1 MKKRA
6 EGKTPRA
13 ALRCLKRRL
22 VDVLFR
28 ALRQGDAQPHATL
41 AA

>member
-13 ALRCLKRRL
+13 ALRCLKRHL

-28 ALRQGDAQPHATL
+28 AFRSREEVPDLS
-41 AA
+41 AAA